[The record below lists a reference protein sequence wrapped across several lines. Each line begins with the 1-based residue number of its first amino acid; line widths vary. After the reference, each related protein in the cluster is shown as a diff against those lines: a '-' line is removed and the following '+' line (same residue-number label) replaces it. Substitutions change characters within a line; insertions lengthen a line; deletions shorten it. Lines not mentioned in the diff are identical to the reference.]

1 MYIFFVILSFDRKV
15 KVCFSVPSIVMEIMI
30 SLLEKKKKKK
40 KFLCLADEEVW
51 GIKIEAFY
59 LFLLFVL

>member
-1 MYIFFVILSFDRKV
+1 MFFCTFNCDGNYDFTI
-15 KVCFSVPSIVMEIMI
+15 
-30 SLLEKKKKKK
+30 EKKKKKK
-40 KFLCLADEEVW
+40 KILCLADEEVW

>member
-1 MYIFFVILSFDRKV
+1 MFFCTFNCDGNYDFTI
-15 KVCFSVPSIVMEIMI
+15 E
-30 SLLEKKKKKK
+30 K